1 MTLKDSLIANNS
13 ISLQAEAK
21 DWKEAVRLG
30 TDLLE
35 KAGVVDKRYYGAI
48 LDGTAKFGP
57 YYLLAPGLAMP
68 HGRPEEGVLKN
79 GFALVV
85 LKEPVVFGDEDNDPI
100 DILIT
105 LAAVDQKSH
114 NEGGIVQVV
123 NLFEDED
130 NFDRLRAARSHEEV
144 IALIEKA
151 EADAEAA

>member
-21 DWKEAVRLG
+21 DWKEAVKLG

-35 KAGVVDKRYYGAI
+35 KAGVVDERYYGAI
-48 LDGTAKFGP
+48 LDGTDKFGP

-130 NFDRLRAARSHEEV
+130 NFDRLRAARTSEEV

>member
-13 ISLQAEAK
+13 IALQAEAS
-21 DWKEAVRLG
+21 DWQAAIKLG

-35 KAGVVDKRYYGAI
+35 KAGVVDSRYYGAI
-48 LDGTAKFGP
+48 LEGTAKFGP

-79 GFALVV
+79 GFALVT

-105 LAAVDQKSH
+105 LAAVDQESH
-114 NEGGIVQVV
+114 NVGGITQVV

-130 NFDRLRAARSHEEV
+130 NFDRLRAATTIDEV
-144 IALIEKA
+144 IALIDKA
-151 EADAEAA
+151 EADAQAA

>member
-13 ISLQAEAK
+13 IALQAEAN
-21 DWKEAVRLG
+21 DWKAAVKLG

-35 KAGVVDKRYYGAI
+35 KAGVVDSRYYGAI

-79 GFALVV
+79 GFALVT
-85 LKEPVVFGDEDNDPI
+85 LKEPVVFGDEDNDPV

-105 LAAVDQKSH
+105 LAAVDQESH
-114 NEGGIVQVV
+114 NVGGITQVV

-130 NFDRLRAARSHEEV
+130 NFDRLRAATTADEV

-151 EADAEAA
+151 EADAQAA

>member
-13 ISLQAEAK
+13 IALQAEAS
-21 DWKEAVRLG
+21 DWQAAVKLG

-35 KAGVVDKRYYGAI
+35 KAGVVDSRYYGAI
-48 LDGTAKFGP
+48 LEGTAKFGP

-79 GFALVV
+79 GFALVT

-105 LAAVDQKSH
+105 LAAVDQESH
-114 NEGGIVQVV
+114 NVGGITQVV

-130 NFDRLRAARSHEEV
+130 NFDRLRAATTIDEV
-144 IALIEKA
+144 IALIDKA
-151 EADAEAA
+151 ETDAQAA

>member
-1 MTLKDSLIANNS
+1 MTLKDSLIANHS

-21 DWKEAVRLG
+21 DWKEAVKLG

-35 KAGVVDKRYYGAI
+35 KAGVVDQRYYGAI
-48 LDGTAKFGP
+48 LDSTAKFGP

-79 GFALVV
+79 GFALEV
-85 LKEPVVFGDEDNDPI
+85 LKEPVVFGDPDNDPI

-114 NEGGIVQVV
+114 NEGGIAQVV

-130 NFDRLRAARSHEEV
+130 NFDRLRAVRTHEEV